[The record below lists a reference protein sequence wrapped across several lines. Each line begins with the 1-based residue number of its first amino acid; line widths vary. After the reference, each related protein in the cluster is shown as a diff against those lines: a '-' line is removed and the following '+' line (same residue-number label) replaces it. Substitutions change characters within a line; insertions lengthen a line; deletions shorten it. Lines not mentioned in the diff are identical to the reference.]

1 MKYPSLEVQILVE
14 MQVSKASSQTMCLF
28 LLRTQNF
35 SMILDIAA
43 SKQKIL
49 QRNCLKVKVVKIHP
63 IKTLRDFLKREIRIL
78 LRIKGRNQI
87 V

>member
-1 MKYPSLEVQILVE
+1 
-14 MQVSKASSQTMCLF
+14 MQVSRVSSQTMSLF
-28 LLRTQNF
+28 LLRTLNF

-43 SKQKIL
+43 SKQRIL

-63 IKTLRDFLKREIRIL
+63 IKTLRDFLKREKRIL
-78 LRIKGRNQI
+78 LRIKEQNQI

>member
-1 MKYPSLEVQILVE
+1 
-14 MQVSKASSQTMCLF
+14 MQVSRVSSQTMSLF
-28 LLRTQNF
+28 LLRTPNF

-43 SKQKIL
+43 SKQRIL

-78 LRIKGRNQI
+78 LRIKEQNQI